1 MKKVK
6 IEDLDCFISDG
17 NYSSKYPKSTEFLK
31 EGIPFIRC
39 NNFKNNSIVKED
51 MYYISEKKHAELLKG
66 HLKTGDVLITTR
78 GSLGQVAIV
87 PKEFDDA
94 NINAQI
100 VLLRPNPNKIFNKYL
115 MWCLKSKNVQK
126 QILQNKTGTALQ
138 QLPVGKLKK
147 IEICICEDLEKQEE
161 IVRKLDNIERIINL
175 KQWQLYS
182 INELIKS
189 QFVEMFGDPILNPM
203 KWEVKKL
210 KDISNKIMSGNTPKG
225 GDRVYVSSGIEFYRS
240 QNVWKNRIEKDDI
253 AYIDE
258 ETHKN
263 MLKSSLKHNDLLI
276 TKTGRINTEN
286 SSLGRTAIYTGEDDK
301 ANINGHIYLVRLNE
315 GENHEF
321 VLRILISD
329 RYREHIR
336 KVCVGGIDKRQ
347 LNKEHIEDFPI
358 IYPPK
363 RMQKEFTDKVKQI
376 DKQKF
381 EIQKSLEET
390 QKLKESLMNKYFG
403 G

>member
-1 MKKVK
+1 MKLTDICEFQGGSQPPKNEWSDEPRDGYIRMLQIRDYTQENSK
-6 IEDLDCFISDG
+6 IEYIKVTNSTKMCEEKDILIARYGASIGKILTGLSGAYNVAMMKVIIDEKRIDRNYIYNFFKSNIFQRYIKNVGQRAAQAGFNKEELSKININLPNLDEQRKITQKID
-17 NYSSKYPKSTEFLK
+17 KMTTIIATRKK
-31 EGIPFIRC
+31 Q
-39 NNFKNNSIVKED
+39 
-51 MYYISEKKHAELLKG
+51 ISE
-66 HLKTGDVLITTR
+66 
-78 GSLGQVAIV
+78 
-87 PKEFDDA
+87 
-94 NINAQI
+94 
-100 VLLRPNPNKIFNKYL
+100 
-115 MWCLKSKNVQK
+115 
-126 QILQNKTGTALQ
+126 
-138 QLPVGKLKK
+138 
-147 IEICICEDLEKQEE
+147 
-161 IVRKLDNIERIINL
+161 LD
-175 KQWQLYS
+175 K
-182 INELIKS
+182 LIKS

-203 KWEVKKL
+203 NWEVKKL

-240 QNVWKNRIEKDDI
+240 QNVWKNRIEKEDI

-263 MLKSSLKHNDLLI
+263 MMKSSLKHNDLLI

-301 ANINGHIYLVRLNE
+301 ANINGHVYLVRLNE

-336 KVCVGGIDKRQ
+336 SVCVGGIDKRQ

-363 RMQKEFTDKVKQI
+363 ELQNEFTEKVKLI

-381 EIQKSLEET
+381 EIQKSLKEL
-390 QKLKESLMNKYFG
+390 QILQESLMDKYFG
-403 G
+403 EM

>member
-1 MKKVK
+1 M
-6 IEDLDCFISDG
+6 LDF
-17 NYSSKYPKSTEFLK
+17 
-31 EGIPFIRC
+31 
-39 NNFKNNSIVKED
+39 
-51 MYYISEKKHAELLKG
+51 
-66 HLKTGDVLITTR
+66 
-78 GSLGQVAIV
+78 
-87 PKEFDDA
+87 
-94 NINAQI
+94 
-100 VLLRPNPNKIFNKYL
+100 
-115 MWCLKSKNVQK
+115 
-126 QILQNKTGTALQ
+126 
-138 QLPVGKLKK
+138 
-147 IEICICEDLEKQEE
+147 
-161 IVRKLDNIERIINL
+161 
-175 KQWQLYS
+175 
-182 INELIKS
+182 KS

-203 KWEVKKL
+203 NWKVKKL

-240 QNVWKNRIEKDDI
+240 QNVWKNRIEKEDI

-263 MLKSSLKHNDLLI
+263 MIKSSLKHNDLLI

-301 ANINGHIYLVRLNE
+301 ANINGHVYLVRLNE

-336 KVCVGGIDKRQ
+336 SVCVGGIDKRQ

-363 RMQKEFTDKVKQI
+363 ELQKEFMEKVKLI

-381 EIQKSLEET
+381 EIENSLKEMQE
-390 QKLKESLMNKYFG
+390 LYESLMEQYFG
-403 G
+403 